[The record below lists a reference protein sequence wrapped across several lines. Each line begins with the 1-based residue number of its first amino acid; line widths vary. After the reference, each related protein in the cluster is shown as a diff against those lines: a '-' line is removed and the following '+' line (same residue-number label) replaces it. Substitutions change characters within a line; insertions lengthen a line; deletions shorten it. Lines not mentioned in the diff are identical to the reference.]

1 MEGKPMRI
9 LVADDEKTLSFFL
22 QKSLEEDPQFSVE
35 VSHCGAEAL
44 VKMIRT
50 PFDLVIVDLRMPDMD
65 GLQLLRYAKD
75 LNSSTRAILM
85 TAYGSDGAE
94 AAAKEMGVAYISKPF
109 AIEDMKRLVSKSM
122 KERRAKCS

>member
-1 MEGKPMRI
+1 MDGKPIRI

-22 QKSLEEDPQFSVE
+22 QKSLEEDPQVSVE
-35 VSHCGAEAL
+35 TSNSGAEAL
-44 VKMIRT
+44 AKLTRT

-65 GLQLLRYAKD
+65 GLQLLRYARG

-94 AAAKEMGVAYISKPF
+94 AAAKEMGAAYISKPF
-109 AIEDMKRLVSKSM
+109 AMGEMKRLVSKAM
-122 KERRAKCS
+122 KERRAKCL